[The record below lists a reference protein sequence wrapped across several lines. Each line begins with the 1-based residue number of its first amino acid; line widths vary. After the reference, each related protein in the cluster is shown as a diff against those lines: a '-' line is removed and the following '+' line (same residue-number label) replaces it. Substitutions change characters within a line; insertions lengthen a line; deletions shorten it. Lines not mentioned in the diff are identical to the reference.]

1 MTEREIIS
9 EIRKYVK
16 KNADNP
22 IYRCDNG
29 WINLSG
35 INSRIYAEIIVLSKK
50 LIDLYENILPSSR
63 MRTKIKGVFATKGA
77 KVIYV
82 EDDGKWKEYKFY
94 IQEFLEPPRLEQR
107 LLKIKL
113 KSLEKEEEKKY
124 IELGKIISEIEEIKE
139 RILL

>member
-50 LIDLYENILPSSR
+50 LIETGQQYSSIR
-63 MRTKIKGVFATKGA
+63 EYFREAN
-77 KVIYV
+77 
-82 EDDGKWKEYKFY
+82 EDDDWEDDESY
-94 IQEFLEPPRLEQR
+94 
-107 LLKIKL
+107 
-113 KSLEKEEEKKY
+113 
-124 IELGKIISEIEEIKE
+124 
-139 RILL
+139 